1 MNNIWFSPFKMINV
15 SAFYLANLNTLEAT
29 HSAINPY
36 KLNMGIREDR
46 MKWYRIR
53 ETQKCLKTLLLPL
66 FCRDRRCT
74 GKDFGQAQERFIHDF
89 NLRFL
94 ILWDGAEAPFD
105 IKKYSI
111 LLDSNSLEKAIILS
125 Q

>member
-1 MNNIWFSPFKMINV
+1 
-15 SAFYLANLNTLEAT
+15 
-29 HSAINPY
+29 
-36 KLNMGIREDR
+36 
-46 MKWYRIR
+46 MKRYRIR
-53 ETQKCLKTLLLPL
+53 ETQKCLKTSLLPL

-74 GKDFGQAQERFIHDF
+74 GKDFGQAQERFIHGF

-94 ILWDGAEAPFD
+94 ILWNVAVTPFY

-111 LLDSNSLEKAIILS
+111 LLDSNSLEKTVILS

>member
-1 MNNIWFSPFKMINV
+1 
-15 SAFYLANLNTLEAT
+15 LNTLEDT
-29 HSAINPY
+29 YSEEDLK
-36 KLNMGIREDR
+36 KLNMGVREDR
-46 MKWYRIR
+46 MKRFRIR
-53 ETQKCLKTLLLPL
+53 ETQKGLKTSLLHLY
-66 FCRDRRCT
+66 CRKGRCT
-74 GKDFGQAQERFIHDF
+74 GEGVGQAQEGFIHDF
-89 NLRFL
+89 NPRFL